1 MLNTVQNAQILLN
14 KSGVLNLLLCNL
26 AKAHTT
32 DVMVFKY
39 VDSEKSAN

>member
-1 MLNTVQNAQILLN
+1 
-14 KSGVLNLLLCNL
+14 LCNL

-39 VDSEKSAN
+39 VDSEKSANW